1 MLWKDEWVVNLILL
15 VVIRGINPWVVTG
28 LIDAEGSFNVAVVKN
43 KNSKLGWVTKLRLEM
58 SMLKKDRSTLEEL
71 INYFGGGGIRNL
83 DHNNLR
89 FYIESFK
96 DLAAVINHFDK
107 YPLFTKKQEDYLLFK
122 QVFDLFK
129 NKNHLTMEGLR
140 QVISIKALLRN
151 QGLSDSLLE
160 AFPDITSAIIP
171 IADTTCFN
179 EDVSILYPWLA
190 GFTSGDGNFYV
201 SIAEKEK
208 GVQVQLVFSITQH
221 IRDQALMNNL
231 ISCLGCGNIK
241 HHEKHS
247 WLRLIV
253 TKFSDIDE
261 KIIPIFREY
270 KILGDKFRDFQDWCK
285 VAELMKNK
293 AHLTPSGLE
302 EIRKLKGGMNTGRS
316 LLL

>member
-1 MLWKDEWVVNLILL
+1 VENLILL

-28 LIDAEGSFNVAVVKN
+28 LTDAEGSFNISVVKN

-71 INYFGGGGIRNL
+71 INYFGGGGIRKL
-83 DHNNLR
+83 DDNNLR
-89 FYIESFK
+89 FYIESLK
-96 DLAAVINHFDK
+96 DLTAVINHFDK
-107 YPLFTKKQEDYLLFK
+107 YPLFTKKHEDYLLFK

-140 QVISIKALLRN
+140 QVIAIKALLRN
-151 QGLSDSLLE
+151 KGLSDSLLE
-160 AFPDITSAIIP
+160 AFPDITPAILPVRNI
-171 IADTTCFN
+171 TSFKG
-179 EDVSILYPWLA
+179 DVSILYPWLA

-201 SIAEKEK
+201 SIAEREK

-221 IRDQALMNNL
+221 IRDKALMNSL
-231 ISCLGCGNIK
+231 ISYLGCGNIK
-241 HHEKHS
+241 HHEKNS
-247 WLRLIV
+247 WLQFIV

-261 KIIPIFREY
+261 KIIPMFREN
-270 KILGDKFRDFQDWCK
+270 KILGDKFKDFQDWCK